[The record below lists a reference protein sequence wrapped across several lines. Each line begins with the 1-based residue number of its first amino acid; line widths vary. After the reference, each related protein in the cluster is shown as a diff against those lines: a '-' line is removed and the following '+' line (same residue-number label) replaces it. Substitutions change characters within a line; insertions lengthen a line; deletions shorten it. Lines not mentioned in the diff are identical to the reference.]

1 MSEKLSIEV
10 VLPLETI
17 ETIVEQVTQRV
28 LVELR
33 ENEGRWLT
41 GAAAAADY
49 LGCSSKRV
57 HNRLHVIPH
66 GKEEGRLV
74 FHTRDLDDYRRSLS

>member
-28 LVELR
+28 LVELQR
-33 ENEGRWLT
+33 DRARRWLPVREAAVELGMSE
-41 GAAAAADY
+41 GALRKHISRGAVET
-49 LGCSSKRV
+49 SRV
-57 HNRLHVIPH
+57 GSRIVVDMSAI
-66 GKEEGRLV
+66 EA
-74 FHTRDLDDYRRSLS
+74 S